1 MSEKNENVKVKK
13 IRPNYLNLSSSEK
26 ISRLG
31 AYILLIALCL
41 IWLYPIVWIVL
52 NAFRTEFNPDG
63 TMVGTVVSHYWPKQ
77 VGWDNFKILFTNT
90 YFPVWFR
97 NTLVVA
103 VFTCI
108 LSTMLNMSVSYV
120 MSKVK
125 FKMRKPFMNIA
136 MVMGLFPGFMSMIAI
151 YYILKALGLTQTLF
165 ALILCYSAGAGL
177 GFYVGKGF
185 FDTVP
190 NALIE
195 AARIDGAGEARI
207 FATIILPISK
217 PIIVYTALMS
227 FTGPWMD
234 FIFARVILGEQNT
247 HLHTVAVGL
256 YYMMYGQI
264 VDTSRFTVFAAGCVC
279 VAIPIVALFM
289 YLQKYYIEGSTAG
302 SVKG

>member
-1 MSEKNENVKVKK
+1 
-13 IRPNYLNLSSSEK
+13 
-26 ISRLG
+26 
-31 AYILLIALCL
+31 
-41 IWLYPIVWIVL
+41 
-52 NAFRTEFNPDG
+52 
-63 TMVGTVVSHYWPKQ
+63 
-77 VGWDNFKILFTNT
+77 
-90 YFPVWFR
+90 
-97 NTLVVA
+97 
-103 VFTCI
+103 
-108 LSTMLNMSVSYV
+108 
-120 MSKVK
+120 
-125 FKMRKPFMNIA
+125 
-136 MVMGLFPGFMSMIAI
+136 MSMIAI

>member
-31 AYILLIALCL
+31 AYILLIVLCI

-264 VDTSRFTVFAAGCVC
+264 VDTSRFTVFAAGWVC

>member
-1 MSEKNENVKVKK
+1 MKTEKKQKLKNKTRSEKM
-13 IRPNYLNLSSSEK
+13 
-26 ISRLG
+26 SRAG
-31 AYILLIALCL
+31 AYILLVFLSVM
-41 IWLYPIVWIVL
+41 WLYPIIWIIL
-52 NAFRTEFNPDG
+52 NAFRTEFNADG
-63 TMVGTVVSHYWPKQ
+63 TMVGTVVSHYLPEQ
-77 VGWDNFKILFTNT
+77 MGLDNFKTLFLNT
-90 YFPVWFR
+90 YFPIWFK
-97 NTLVVA
+97 NTLIVA
-103 VFTCI
+103 ILTCI
-108 LSTMLNMSVSYV
+108 LSTILTLSVAYV
-120 MSKVK
+120 MSKMK
-125 FKMRKPFMNIA
+125 FRMRKPFMNLA
-136 MVMGLFPGFMSMIAI
+136 MIMGLFPGFMSMIAI
-151 YYILKALGLTQTLF
+151 YYILKALSLTQTLT

-195 AARIDGAGEARI
+195 AARIDGADEAMTFTRI
-207 FATIILPISK
+207 VLPISK

-264 VDTSRFTVFAAGCVC
+264 VDTSRFTVFCAGCVF

-302 SVKG
+302 AVKG